1 MDSWLDHCCLVP
13 LLQASIS
20 LVALFG
26 VVTTVG
32 LARPPPEPPP
42 SNTVEYVIDLP
53 LYATTIIEHLFHG
66 IAFTATD
73 LGLAIGAGSYHGRAH
88 STADRVLSLGYGLYY
103 FGVVCSAAD
112 LSLSLEYGS

>member
-26 VVTTVG
+26 VV
-32 LARPPPEPPP
+32 PPEPPP

-73 LGLAIGAGSYHGRAH
+73 LGLAICAGFYHGREH
-88 STADRVLSLGYGLYY
+88 SNADRVLSLGYGLYY